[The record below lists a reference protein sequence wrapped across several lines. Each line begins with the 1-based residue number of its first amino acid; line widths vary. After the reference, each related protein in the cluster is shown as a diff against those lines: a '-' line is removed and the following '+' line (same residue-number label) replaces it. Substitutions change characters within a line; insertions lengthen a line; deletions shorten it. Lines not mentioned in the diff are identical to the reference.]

1 MNWQK
6 AHIFPTMTQQPTDL
20 HDRVLFRRGVLLAA
34 ATLALSLGVAMV
46 VVTSRPGSEEVSL
59 SEKLQ
64 TVHGLQLLVGRAA
77 NERRSR
83 VMQEIAVGN
92 PFASRSSSAL
102 QVPAP
107 TIIISDGQGPPSFD
121 AMGPAAFEAAL
132 SKRFEDARAIEV
144 TVPRQLPKSDLQQQ
158 ASPQLQAAEAGA
170 KAKAA
175 RQAVNAEKKLLVD
188 VKANLGAEEK
198 VEKELEEKEARDLKK
213 AALEKEIAALQAKVS
228 QLENTQNTRIPTTK
242 ALPWTGEEATKAG
255 IHAALNKKAP
265 QTAHL
270 AKQPQKPP
278 PVALVPGIL
287 VANAKEREGQ
297 HRHKTINLDMSD
309 IVAGGDADLQ
319 AASAIKQVV
328 GSKSA
333 EGANLTST

>member
-1 MNWQK
+1 ML
-6 AHIFPTMTQQPTDL
+6 QQSTDL
-20 HDRVLFRRGVLLAA
+20 RDRVLSRRGVLLAA

-46 VVTSRPGSEEVSL
+46 VMTSRPGSEEVST

-64 TVHGLQLLVGRAA
+64 TVHSLQLLVGRAA

-92 PFASRSSSAL
+92 PFASRPSSAL
-102 QVPAP
+102 QVSAP
-107 TIIISDGQGPPSFD
+107 RIIISDGQGPPSFD

-132 SKRFEDARAIEV
+132 SKRFEDARAIEE
-144 TVPRQLPKSDLQQQ
+144 TVPRQLHKSDSQQQ

-175 RQAVNAEKKLLVD
+175 RQAVDAEKKLLAD
-188 VKANLGAEEK
+188 VKANLAAKVK
-198 VEKELEEKEARDLKK
+198 VEKELEDKEARDLKK

-228 QLENTQNTRIPTTK
+228 QLENTQNTRNPATK
-242 ALPWTGEEATKAG
+242 ALPHPAGTGEEASQAG

-265 QTAHL
+265 QTAQL
-270 AKQPQKPP
+270 AKQPQEPP

-287 VANAKEREGQ
+287 VADAKDREGQ
-297 HRHKTINLDMSD
+297 HRHKTIKLDISD

-319 AASAIKQVV
+319 VASAIKQVV

-333 EGANLTST
+333 EGANLTSR

>member
-1 MNWQK
+1 
-6 AHIFPTMTQQPTDL
+6 
-20 HDRVLFRRGVLLAA
+20 VLLAA

-59 SEKLQ
+59 SEKL
-64 TVHGLQLLVGRAA
+64 LVGRAA

-92 PFASRSSSAL
+92 PFASRPSSAL
-102 QVPAP
+102 QVSAP

-132 SKRFEDARAIEV
+132 SKRFEDARAMQE
-144 TVPRQLPKSDLQQQ
+144 TVPRQLPKSASQQQ
-158 ASPQLQAAEAGA
+158 ASPQLQAAEALA

-175 RQAVNAEKKLLVD
+175 RQAVDAEKKLLAD
-188 VKANLGAEEK
+188 VKANLAAEEK

-228 QLENTQNTRIPTTK
+228 QLKNTQHTRTPSTK
-242 ALPWTGEEATKAG
+242 ALPHPPPARTGEEATKAG
-255 IHAALNKKAP
+255 IHAAQKYTPKKESEEAEPTMWAPPKTLNKKAP

-278 PVALVPGIL
+278 PVARVPGIL

-297 HRHKTINLDMSD
+297 HRHKTSNLDMSD

-319 AASAIKQVV
+319 VASAIKQVV

-333 EGANLTST
+333 EGANLTSR